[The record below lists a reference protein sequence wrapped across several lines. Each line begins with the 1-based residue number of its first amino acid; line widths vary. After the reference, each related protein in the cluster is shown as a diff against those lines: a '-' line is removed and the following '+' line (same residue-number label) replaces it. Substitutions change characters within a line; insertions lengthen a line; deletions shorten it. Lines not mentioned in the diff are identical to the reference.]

1 MSQTPFEPTHGF
13 PYNCPLAAAPGSND
27 QRVTAAKVKVGI
39 VSGVRLVRESLTL
52 SLRGRDGIV
61 VVDAVG
67 LDPEGIAR
75 ITAAAPDVVL
85 VDIGHT
91 EPAAIVSLLKV
102 SCSKAK
108 LVAFALAE
116 TDDHVFA
123 CAAAGFSGYVP
134 CEGGADELYGA
145 LIDAANGR
153 MHCALHIAAA
163 MFGRLSVLFQQRP
176 ALEVLPSLTA
186 RENEIMILAEE
197 GRSNKEIARRLRI
210 SGATVK
216 NHIHNIL
223 QKLQV
228 GRRAEAVARLRAPR
242 A

>member
-13 PYNCPLAAAPGSND
+13 PYNCPLAAASGSND

-116 TDDHVFA
+116 TDYHVFA

-145 LIDAANGR
+145 LIDAVSRTLADTRFGLSCQRRHAGRSGTQSAGSGPIRRKAVRVAASGRTRSCRDGLNGR
-153 MHCALHIAAA
+153 CQHHPRGL
-163 MFGRLSVLFQQRP
+163 
-176 ALEVLPSLTA
+176 
-186 RENEIMILAEE
+186 LADHD
-197 GRSNKEIARRLRI
+197 RRRI
-210 SGATVK
+210 G
-216 NHIHNIL
+216 
-223 QKLQV
+223 
-228 GRRAEAVARLRAPR
+228 VARGQRRHDRGIGDAQPR
-242 A
+242 